1 MSPARLWGA
10 WLGLL
15 DRKEDGLPLA
25 LVRIFIGL
33 TVLMTLLDTLGAGV
47 AQVAWLDVEFGGYRT
62 LTSNPWLVEL
72 LGGARP
78 EVVWPLFWVAVVSS
92 VLLVLGVGG
101 RLTAFVCLQSFYGV
115 VGLNMHA
122 GGSYDE
128 LLSNALWLLVLAPAT
143 TTHSVDCK
151 VRTGSWVS
159 HEPVASWP
167 RYLFILQLML
177 CYWTTGLQ
185 KVSAYWTP
193 GGDFSALYFIF
204 QQPSWQRVDM
214 RWVAHVFPLT
224 QVATLVTWLW
234 EVSIPL
240 WVLAYYYRLTSE
252 RDGRLRAF
260 FLRYDVRT
268 LYAVVG
274 ASFHLVVHFTM
285 NVGPFSYATLA
296 FYPALFTAVELRAAA
311 SWARSKVSRSE
322 EARLPTP

>member
-10 WLGLL
+10 WLALL

-25 LVRIFIGL
+25 MVRIFIAL
-33 TVLMTLLDTLGAGV
+33 TVLMTLLDTLWAGV
-47 AQVAWLDVEFGGYRT
+47 AEAAWIDVEFGGYRT
-62 LTSNPWLVEL
+62 LSANPWLVEL

-78 EVVWPLFWVAVVSS
+78 DVVWPLFGVAVVSS
-92 VLLVLGVGG
+92 VLLAVGVGG
-101 RLTAFVCLQSFYGV
+101 RVTAFVCLQTFYGV

-128 LLSNALWLLVLAPAT
+128 LLSNALWLLVLSPSTA
-143 TTHSVDCK
+143 THSVDCRL
-151 VRTGSWVS
+151 RTGSWVGR
-159 HEPVASWP
+159 EPVASWP

-204 QQPSWQRVDM
+204 QQPSWQRADM

-224 QVATLVTWLW
+224 QFATLVTWLW

-240 WVLAYYYRLTSE
+240 WVLAFYYRLTEE
-252 RDGRLRAF
+252 REGRLRAL
-260 FLRYDVRT
+260 FLRYDVRSI
-268 LYAVVG
+268 YAVVG
-274 ASFHLVVHFTM
+274 ASFHIVVHLTM

-296 FYPALFTAVELRAAA
+296 YYPALFTALELRGAGDWLRAKLTRTA
-311 SWARSKVSRSE
+311 E
-322 EARLPTP
+322 EPVATP